1 MYGLPWFR
9 CQNKAAHQFKKS
21 AETFWSIGLHLF
33 TLHCKNHCSY
43 INKGLNNIIPIDFVC
58 VCVCVFYQ
66 RKCPQSPGLLGFVLY
81 LYSKFHLEKFNAKVV
96 RSAFLEN
103 DCLGYCLQLWGKHTV
118 RMFVWR
124 SFKGQHGLPIPRSH
138 KVSDALKMLNMVLK
152 KHHCVFLSTQ
162 PQRNQLPFP
171 VESKTVV
178 EELAARSARFLLNT
192 GKTQGKLIISLKLQV
207 KKFKSLEL

>member
-1 MYGLPWFR
+1 MYSFSWFR
-9 CQNKAAHQFKKS
+9 CQNTPAHQFKKS

-43 INKGLNNIIPIDFVC
+43 INKGLHNIIPIDF

-103 DCLGYCLQLWGKHTV
+103 DYLGYCLQLWGKHTV
-118 RMFVWR
+118 GIFVWR
-124 SFKGQHGLPIPRSH
+124 SFKGQHGLTIPRSQRTQTPWRCWTWPWQ
-138 KVSDALKMLNMVLK
+138 N
-152 KHHCVFLSTQ
+152 CVFLSTL

-171 VESKTVV
+171 MESKTVV
-178 EELAARSARFLLNT
+178 EELAARSARFLLNA

-207 KKFKSLEL
+207 KKFKYLEL